1 MRTTGN
7 MAVMMVLLLL
17 ALLAGGCSTV
27 TVSKGDLPPILFQE
41 ELIRSYEK
49 LGRIQITREVYGPGR
64 LQMSEVHAWGYQVI
78 REEAAKM
85 QADAVIFP
93 EISSH
98 DTTYLIVPTV
108 EYRATG
114 VAIRFIK

>member
-7 MAVMMVLLLL
+7 MAVMMVVMLL
-17 ALLAGGCSTV
+17 ALLAGGCSTAP
-27 TVSKGDLPPILFQE
+27 VSKNELPPILFQE

-49 LGRIQITREVYGPGR
+49 LGRIQITREVYAPNII
-64 LQMSEVHAWGYQVI
+64 QMSDVRAWGYQVI

-85 QADAVIFP
+85 QADAVILP
-93 EISSH
+93 EVSSR
-98 DTTYLIVPTV
+98 DTTYLIVPSI